1 MAAIKY
7 GIRAAT
13 LEARFGDAEFVGRIE
28 PPLRSGADAIAP
40 PGAPAGRFGQLNKH
54 L

>member
-28 PPLRSGADAIAP
+28 PPLRSGGDAIALP
-40 PGAPAGRFGQLNKH
+40 RGTRRTFRATE
-54 L
+54 